1 MQDLQI
7 NLYLFLAVV
16 ELAAVLAGTTAF
28 FWWRGKKPSRE
39 PAGSDNKES
48 NSYARSL
55 ETEIAYTQEQI
66 EVIEQEEK
74 PGIEKCNALTS
85 RLKYLQLELDLQAHD
100 RGAEIWQATLQD
112 RIRMLFS
119 NPGSAG
125 EEEEAPETLAGFEQ
139 LREIIN
145 SQATAVDEISQNLE
159 DKNAGVDGYEE
170 IQTILKTY
178 ETQHEELLRC
188 VDMLEKAAAQGAED
202 NPENDASEDKESLLT
217 MVNNQQATIDSLRT
231 LFVNLPADDNLPA
244 LEKALDSIQQ
254 NNRELNDCVTVLE
267 GENERLRD
275 KLEKLSA
282 GEAIAGQEESV
293 KTEDSPGEKP
303 AAEAGAKASAEEKEL
318 A

>member
-28 FWWRGKKPSRE
+28 FWWRSKKQQKKPASL
-39 PAGSDNKES
+39 DNKES

-55 ETEIAYTQEQI
+55 ETEIAYTQELI

-74 PGIEKCNALTS
+74 PDMEKFNALTS

-100 RGAEIWQATLQD
+100 RGTELWQAALQD
-112 RIRMLFS
+112 GIGTLFPD
-119 NPGSAG
+119 PGGAG
-125 EEEEAPETLAGFEQ
+125 EGEEAPATLAGFDQ

-145 SQATAVDEISQNLE
+145 SQATAVDEISQNLDE
-159 DKNAGVDGYEE
+159 KQSDIEGYDE

-202 NPENDASEDKESLLT
+202 DLENDSSEDKESLLT

-275 KLEKLSA
+275 KLEKITS
-282 GEAIAGQEESV
+282 GETDVEQEDVDTLDEKAAE
-293 KTEDSPGEKP
+293 KTEDHVDQKSSEDKKEP
-303 AAEAGAKASAEEKEL
+303 A
-318 A
+318 